1 MVGIKH
7 NIGIIG
13 FGGMARFHYSY
24 LTENNYE
31 RAKFKGVFDINPEA
45 CKVALN
51 RGMPKIYSSKEEM
64 FADSEID
71 LIIIATT
78 NDAHKDLSVE
88 AMRAGK
94 NVLCEKPVTL
104 SCEELLEIMEVAKET
119 GKVFTINQ
127 NRRTNLDVVSV
138 KRQIDSGLLGNPY
151 LFESRVEGSRG
162 MPSGWRTIKALG
174 GGMMLDWGV
183 HLIDQ
188 IMHVILPEDKVKQVF
203 CKMSHIQY
211 SEVEDGFH
219 LVLTMESGINV
230 IIEVGTNNFIPHSKW
245 YVYGTDGT
253 MTINNW
259 EQGGKIVRCK
269 DRECEWDEDIVITSA
284 GPTKTM
290 APRNK
295 FSTETI
301 EFEFPKD
308 VTDDLT
314 VVYDQ
319 FIDAVEGKA
328 ELTIKPEQALRVMQ
342 VMEAAFESA
351 EKKTV
356 INVEI

>member
-7 NIGIIG
+7 KIGIIG
-13 FGGMARFHYSY
+13 YGGMARFHHSY

-31 RAKFKGVFDINPEA
+31 RAEFKAMFDISSDV
-45 CKVALN
+45 CKVAEE
-51 RGMPKIYSSKEEM
+51 RGLKAYSSKEEI
-64 FADSEID
+64 FDDPEIN
-71 LIIIATT
+71 LVTIATT
-78 NDAHKDLSVE
+78 NEAHKPLAIE

-94 NVLCEKPVTL
+94 HVLCEKPVTL
-104 SCEELLEIMEVAKET
+104 SSEELLEIMEVAKET

-138 KRQIDSGLLGNPY
+138 KRQIEQGLIGKPY

-188 IMHVILPEDKVKQVF
+188 IMYVLLPEDKVKQVY
-203 CKMSHIQY
+203 CKMLHIQY

-219 LVLTMESGINV
+219 LRLSFESGKEA

-253 MTINNW
+253 LAINNW
-259 EQGGKIVRCK
+259 EHGGKIVRCK
-269 DRECEWDEDIVITSA
+269 DRDNEWDEDIVITSA

-301 EFEFPKD
+301 EFEFPED

-328 ELTIKPEQALRVMQ
+328 ELTIKPEQALRVMR

-351 EKKTV
+351 EKKTTIDV
-356 INVEI
+356 NI

>member
-1 MVGIKH
+1 MVGVKH
-7 NIGIIG
+7 KIGIIG
-13 FGGMARFHYSY
+13 FGGMARFHHSY

-31 RAKFKGVFDINPEA
+31 RAEFKGVVDLNPEA
-45 CKVALN
+45 CKVAAE
-51 RGMPKIYSSKEEM
+51 RGLKVYSSKEEM
-64 FADSEID
+64 FADPEID
-71 LIIIATT
+71 LITVAAT
-78 NDAHKDLSVE
+78 NEVHKDLSIE

-94 NVLCEKPVTL
+94 HVICEKPVTM
-104 SCEELLEIMEVAKET
+104 SSEELLEVMEVAKET
-119 GKVFTINQ
+119 GMIFTINQ
-127 NRRTNLDVVSV
+127 NRRTNLDAVSV
-138 KRQIDSGLLGNPY
+138 KKQMDTGILGDVY

-188 IMHVILPEDKVKQVF
+188 IMNVILVGDKVKQVY
-203 CKMSHIQY
+203 CRMLHIQY

-219 LVLTMESGINV
+219 LRLSFESGKEA

-245 YVYGTDGT
+245 YVYGTEGT
-253 MTINNW
+253 MAINSW

-269 DRECEWDEDIVITSA
+269 DRDNVWDEDIIITSA

-290 APRNK
+290 APRNQ

-308 VTDDLT
+308 VTDDMT
-314 VVYDQ
+314 VTYGQ

-328 ELTIKPEQALRVMQ
+328 ELTITPEQALRVMR
-342 VMEAAFESA
+342 VMEAAFESD
-351 EKKTV
+351 EKKSV